1 MGFPV
6 GSDGKESACTA
17 GDPGSTPGSGR
28 PPGEGNGTRLRYSRL
43 ENPMDKGAW
52 WATVHGVTESNMTE
66 RRAVSHFHVYHTE
79 INCDNNYLIYFV

>member
-6 GSDGKESACTA
+6 GSDGNESACTA